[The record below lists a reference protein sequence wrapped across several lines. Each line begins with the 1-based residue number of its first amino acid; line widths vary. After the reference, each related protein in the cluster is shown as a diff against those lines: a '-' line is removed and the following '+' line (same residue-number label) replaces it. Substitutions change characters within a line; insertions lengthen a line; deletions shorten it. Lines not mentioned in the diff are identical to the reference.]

1 MAGLARVCG
10 VYKHN
15 YVEYW
20 QVFCYIELIAL
31 AGLDTFIALAGLDTF
46 ICLIFIFFR
55 WFRI

>member
-31 AGLDTFIALAGLDTF
+31 AGLDTFI
-46 ICLIFIFFR
+46 CLIFIFFR